1 MMQLIRSKAGKVM
14 TVVIVGG
21 FLAWMVYGIG
31 MEVSGRGGRPG
42 ELGTVNGTPITLEAF
57 QARVQQLTDQVRQ
70 QNGSRIT
77 AEEQQQIE
85 QRAWDD
91 LVNETL
97 LEQEIAKRDI
107 RVTDQQIQF
116 AALNVPMPQMQQ
128 EEIFQ
133 TNGQFDL
140 AKYQSYLRSPQ
151 ASDEVLS
158 TVERYYRNVIPRS
171 RLQEQVA
178 AGVYPS
184 DAELWRMYRDR
195 NETAAVE
202 YVSLD
207 LSRLAPGSVQVS
219 DAEVSAYY
227 NEHKDD
233 FKRGRTARFTVAY
246 LPTAANEADRQA
258 VLAHAQQLRQ
268 QIAGGTGDFA
278 TLARSESSDSVSAR
292 QGGNLGTVRKGQMVA
307 AFDSA
312 IWVLPVNEVSQP
324 VLTQFGYHL
333 LQVTARGGDTAVVRH
348 ILLPIQKT
356 QQTLEAIDAKADS
369 LGDLAAKQGLERAA
383 RSVGATVRQGV
394 TVSEQLAYIP
404 GVGPAMEALNWAS
417 GEARDL
423 EPGAKPVSEVLEGQD
438 AFYVVRLES
447 YVGKGNMTLAEA
459 TPEIR
464 ERLILQKKRAR
475 ARTEGDRIVAEV
487 RGGKT
492 LQQAAAARGL
502 TVQQAGPFTRVEPNP
517 ALGQGSAAVGA
528 AFGTPLNQVSGVV
541 ETEGGLYIVRP
552 TQRTTA
558 DANQFNAQKSMLRNA
573 VLQQYR
579 QQVFTQWAES
589 LRKNADIEDNRDKIL
604 GRS

>member
-14 TVVIVGG
+14 TIVIVGG
-21 FLAWMVYGIG
+21 FLVWMVYGIG
-31 MEVSGRGGRPG
+31 MEVSGLSGRPG
-42 ELGTVNGTPITLEAF
+42 ELGSVNGTPITMEAF
-57 QARVQQLTDQVRQ
+57 QQRVQQLSDQVRQ
-70 QNGSRIT
+70 QGGSRIT

-91 LVNETL
+91 LVNEIL

-107 RVTDQQIQF
+107 QVTDQQIQF

-140 AKYQSYLRSPQ
+140 AKYQQYLRSPQ

-158 TVERYYRNVIPRS
+158 TVERYYRSVIPRS

-195 NETAAVE
+195 NETAAAE

-207 LSRLAPGSVQVS
+207 LSKLAPGSVQVT
-219 DAEVSAYY
+219 DAEVRAYY
-227 NEHKDD
+227 NEHTDD
-233 FKRGRTARFTVAY
+233 FKRTRTARFTVAY

-258 VLAHAQQLRQ
+258 VLQHALQLRQ
-268 QIAGGTGDFA
+268 QIASGAGDFA

-292 QGGNLGTVRKGQMVA
+292 QGGSLGTVRKGQMVA

-312 IWVLPVNEVSQP
+312 VWALPVNEVSQP

-333 LQVTARGGDTAVVRH
+333 VQVTERGGDTAVVRH
-348 ILLPIQKT
+348 ILLPIAKAPQV
-356 QQTLEAIDAKADS
+356 LESIDAKADS
-369 LGDLAAKQGLERAA
+369 LGELAETQGLERAA

-404 GVGPAMEALNWAS
+404 GVGPALDALNWAS

-423 EPGAKPVSEVLEGQD
+423 EPGARPVSEVFEGQD

-447 YVGKGNMTLAEA
+447 YAGKGTMSLAEA

-475 ARTEGDRIVAEV
+475 ARAEGQKIVAEV

-502 TVQQAGPFTRVEPNP
+502 TVQTAGPFTRVEQNP

-558 DANQFNAQKSMLRNA
+558 DAAQFNAQKQMLRNA

-579 QQVFTQWAES
+579 QQVFNQWAES
-589 LRKNADIEDNRDKIL
+589 LRKSAKIKDDRARVL
-604 GRS
+604 GR